1 MLSVPVTSVIAAGL
15 AVLLWKSARS
25 GRPAQ
30 SLAWAATLTWT
41 LLLNVYV
48 PVYDSVLAPIAVVLT
63 LGALREL
70 KWSVV
75 TGWTIS
81 LSILIFVASWETDA
95 IAQNYR
101 IQPLTILLAIL
112 GLWQLYLLR
121 RVIGRELPQTVPGF
135 L

>member
-1 MLSVPVTSVIAAGL
+1 
-15 AVLLWKSARS
+15 
-25 GRPAQ
+25 
-30 SLAWAATLTWT
+30 

>member
-1 MLSVPVTSVIAAGL
+1 
-15 AVLLWKSARS
+15 
-25 GRPAQ
+25 
-30 SLAWAATLTWT
+30 
-41 LLLNVYV
+41 
-48 PVYDSVLAPIAVVLT
+48 
-63 LGALREL
+63 
-70 KWSVV
+70 
-75 TGWTIS
+75 
-81 LSILIFVASWETDA
+81 VASWETDA